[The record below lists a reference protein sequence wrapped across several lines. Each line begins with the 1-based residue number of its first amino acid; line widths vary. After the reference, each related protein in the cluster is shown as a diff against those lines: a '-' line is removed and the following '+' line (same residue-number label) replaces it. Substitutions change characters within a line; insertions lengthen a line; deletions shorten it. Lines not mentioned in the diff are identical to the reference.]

1 MFIVRIDSV
10 LYPCFINVSKI
21 ESMMTNFVLVDIDF
35 PNLTLEY
42 KFITQVYFC
51 LDLISRLCLN
61 DREQIKEKGEKYY
74 LKIKSFEGR
83 ARPQLLYKR
92 TLYWLIFQT
101 LYKTNKKFS
110 NSFHSFP
117 KPGKVERSF
126 FLLYFFLY
134 VV

>member
-1 MFIVRIDSV
+1 MICPDVLQQECCWLICSVFIVLIDSV

-61 DREQIKEKGEKYY
+61 EREKIKEKGEN
-74 LKIKSFEGR
+74 I
-83 ARPQLLYKR
+83 
-92 TLYWLIFQT
+92 I
-101 LYKTNKKFS
+101 
-110 NSFHSFP
+110 
-117 KPGKVERSF
+117 
-126 FLLYFFLY
+126 
-134 VV
+134 

>member
-1 MFIVRIDSV
+1 MKCPDVLQQECCWLICSVFIVRIDSV

-61 DREQIKEKGEKYY
+61 EREKIKEKGEN
-74 LKIKSFEGR
+74 I
-83 ARPQLLYKR
+83 
-92 TLYWLIFQT
+92 I
-101 LYKTNKKFS
+101 
-110 NSFHSFP
+110 
-117 KPGKVERSF
+117 
-126 FLLYFFLY
+126 
-134 VV
+134 